1 MFRSHNGKRKQLPF
15 LSQQNERKRPTSF
28 SDVTRK
34 RICKRL
40 AEEICKNVVLKAKH
54 SSSLI
59 DKTPIL
65 EEFEESYYDQVYNDP
80 CGHAGLKAAGNY
92 KVWSDII
99 EHFQFG
105 NGPAL
110 ISGPT
115 GCGKSYGVYII
126 SKLLNHHV
134 YEIGPSEC
142 DSVSNMEMWIKQV
155 CSTTTLKG
163 KSLVFIDDIEGLER
177 EMLSKISNL
186 CKKMPRAAII
196 MCCTD
201 PYAQC
206 LRDLRKITWFRLW
219 RPKPEHLVAW
229 SKTQSLFKSHKSKD
243 YLQKQAQLADGDL
256 RQFILRIHT
265 SLNMKDVN
273 RQSNMFEDFKRLQ
286 QGNLSVDQWSQTEG
300 GAHACQFAHC
310 NLANIGD
317 SMETCSNLSD
327 MISFSEYSFPW
338 PHNGFRGK
346 MIGQFFKTYGAE
358 NARLTFFIKPTVS
371 EENKFHLDFFSI
383 LNNTLK

>member
-1 MFRSHNGKRKQLPF
+1 MFRSHHGKRKQLPF
-15 LSQQNERKRPTSF
+15 FSQPHERKRQTTF

-34 RICKRL
+34 RICSRL
-40 AEEICKNVVLKAKH
+40 AEEICKNIVLKAKH

-65 EEFEESYYDQVYNDP
+65 EEIEESYYDQVYNDP

-92 KVWSDII
+92 KVWSDIM

-115 GCGKSYGVYII
+115 GCGKTYGVYII
-126 SKLLNHHV
+126 SKLLNYHV
-134 YEIGPSEC
+134 YEIGPSES

-163 KSLVFIDDIEGLER
+163 RSLVFIDDIEGLER

-206 LRDLRKITWFRLW
+206 LRDFRKITWFRLW

-229 SKTQSLFKSHKSKD
+229 SKTQSLFKSRKSKD
-243 YLQKQAQLADGDL
+243 YLEKLAQLADGDL
-256 RQFILRIHT
+256 RQFILRMHT
-265 SLNMKDVN
+265 SLNLNDVN
-273 RQSNMFEDFKRLQ
+273 RQTNMFEDFKRLQ
-286 QGNLSVDQWSQTEG
+286 QGKLPVETWAQTEG
-300 GAHACQFAHC
+300 GEHACQFAHC
-310 NLANIGD
+310 NLTNIAD
-317 SMETCSNLSD
+317 TMETCAFLSELV
-327 MISFSEYSFPW
+327 SFSDQCFPW
-338 PHNGFRGK
+338 PHNGFRG
-346 MIGQFFKTYGAE
+346 MIIGQFFKTVDAE
-358 NARLTFFIKPTVS
+358 DARLTFFIKPNLAS
-371 EENKFHLDFFSI
+371 EEDKFHPDFFSN
-383 LNNTLK
+383 LHNHK